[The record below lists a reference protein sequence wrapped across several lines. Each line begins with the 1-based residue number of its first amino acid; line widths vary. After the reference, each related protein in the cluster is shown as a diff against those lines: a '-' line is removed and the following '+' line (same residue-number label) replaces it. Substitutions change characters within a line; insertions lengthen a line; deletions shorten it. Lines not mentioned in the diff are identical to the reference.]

1 MGPQQKLE
9 IYVGFDFSSII
20 RYFESL
26 ISDVFIAAWW
36 IAILMKVFSYL
47 KGEKP
52 DAFIDIKESD
62 KVTCPG
68 FKYSST
74 D

>member
-9 IYVGFDFSSII
+9 IYVGFDSSSII

-36 IAILMKVFSYL
+36 IAILMKVFSHH
-47 KGEKP
+47 KGEKN
-52 DAFIDIKESD
+52 
-62 KVTCPG
+62 
-68 FKYSST
+68 
-74 D
+74 